1 MYLYFIAFL
10 TPLICVKVLSIINRN
25 MFGLIT
31 MLLTT
36 LGATGMGSM
45 LKIVGGLV
53 QSISDEREA
62 KAKREM
68 ARDMAMSNAD
78 LKFQQAVFG
87 SASDPEANL
96 FTRATRRLI
105 ALIGMLNFATISIL
119 CTLYPSVELVTFTP
133 PENKEAISIIW
144 GLVKFP
150 SGADITTS
158 ITTGHISLVSIAT
171 LGAIVGF
178 YFTPGGKR

>member
-1 MYLYFIAFL
+1 
-10 TPLICVKVLSIINRN
+10 

-68 ARDMAMSNAD
+68 ARDLAMSNSD
-78 LKFQQAVFG
+78 IKFQQAVFG
-87 SASDPEANL
+87 NASDPEANL

-105 ALIGMLNFATISIL
+105 ALIGMLNRHFGSYHRVLFHTRRKKVNNYGFCRYTRQS
-119 CTLYPSVELVTFTP
+119 
-133 PENKEAISIIW
+133 K
-144 GLVKFP
+144 
-150 SGADITTS
+150 
-158 ITTGHISLVSIAT
+158 
-171 LGAIVGF
+171 LGI
-178 YFTPGGKR
+178 